1 MENILNNILKFQKE
15 RGFSFENMAHEL
27 SISQPAYTKLIR
39 GKTELSVKR
48 LMHISKILN
57 VAVGELMD
65 IEAKEIYTDF
75 KDNAIGKIEGY
86 YNQNNESLK
95 EAYTL
100 LSAQLQNENL
110 YLKNEIEFLK
120 KLLEKN

>member
-15 RGFSFENMAHEL
+15 RGLSFENMAYEL
-27 SISQPAYTKLIR
+27 SISQPAYTKLIKGR
-39 GKTELSVKR
+39 TELSVKR
-48 LMHISKILN
+48 LFQISKILD
-57 VAVGELMD
+57 VAISELLG

-75 KDNAIGKIEGY
+75 KDNAVGKVEGNY
-86 YNQNNESLK
+86 SQNNENLK

-110 YLKNEIEFLK
+110 FLKNEIEFLK